1 MILINNQIY
10 VGERFNAILNTMSIN
25 IFTYNLLLLNL
36 QDTLIWEIKVTA

>member
-25 IFTYNLLLLNL
+25 TFTYNLLLLNL